1 MALVEVILKEDLP
14 KVGYKY
20 DTVKVK
26 AGYARNYLIPKG
38 YAIPATPSNKKM
50 YQEIKKQRSAKEEK
64 TLADAKALADKLNQV
79 KLIVKTKVA
88 HNTGRIY
95 GSVTTA
101 MIADAIVDQYNFEVD
116 RKTISI
122 PEEHIKQIGTYKAK
136 AHIYRDIYAEFEFE
150 VVSDEPMSE
159 TSIEQPTENNQVD
172 NQE

>member
-26 AGYARNYLIPKG
+26 AGYARNFLIPKG
-38 YAIPATPSNKKM
+38 YAIPATTSNKKM

-95 GSVTTA
+95 GSVTTT

-122 PEEHIKQIGTYKAK
+122 PEEHIKQVGTYKAK

-150 VVSDEPMSE
+150 VVSDEPAAE
-159 TSIEQPTENNQVD
+159 INNQEQTED
-172 NQE
+172 NKE